1 MKKTFFYLA
10 AVALVALCNISC
22 GSDDDDIPP
31 TNSSNVTLSEPETSK
46 AAIAFEIPAEN
57 ALTSINGEK
66 LEAVNITESG
76 KALLKINTAD
86 GVKYVTCDAVY
97 EQKDGKHEYT
107 LKQAEKKVGT
117 IVSSAMASRAGQGF
131 TDLKMELSIELPGS
145 GTLTFNG
152 TVGGVKMLWDLFAAS
167 QNLTNIARTWTVTNI
182 TMSLRGDVD
191 CTIIEDSGN
200 LQILAE
206 KAQDNN
212 AELTEEEY
220 NELCKTIKGITL
232 DKTGIF
238 SIEYWENSSKT
249 STTEACS
256 WAWTDSNQESL
267 NLKFR
272 DSNFGNK
279 YLNDQSKIGVKF
291 YATGIAHFFI
301 NTEIT
306 GNKHYTAT
314 IDFTLQ

>member
-1 MKKTFFYLA
+1 MKKTFFYLV
-10 AVALVALCNISC
+10 AVACVALCNISC
-22 GSDDDDIPP
+22 GSDDDEVPP
-31 TNSSNVTLSEPETSK
+31 SNSSNVTLSEPEASK
-46 AAIAFEIPAEN
+46 VAVAFEIPAEK

-66 LEAVNITESG
+66 LESVNITESG

-86 GVKYVTCDAVY
+86 GVKYVTCDAAY
-97 EQKDGKHEYT
+97 EQKDGKHVYT
-107 LKQAEKKVGT
+107 LKQADKMVGT

-131 TDLKMELSIELPGS
+131 TDLKMELSIELPGFGS
-145 GTLTFNG
+145 LTFNG
-152 TVGGVKMLWDLFAAS
+152 TVAEVKMVWDLIAAS
-167 QNLTNIARTWTVTNI
+167 QNLTNIARTWTVTNM
-182 TMSLRGDVD
+182 TMTLKGDVD
-191 CTIIEDSGN
+191 CTVIENSGN
-200 LQILAE
+200 LEVLAE

-212 AELTEEEY
+212 AELTETEY
-220 NELCKTIKGITL
+220 NDLCKTIKGITL

-238 SIEYWENSSKT
+238 SIEYWENSKKT
-249 STTEACS
+249 STSEACS
-256 WAWTDSNQESL
+256 WAWTDSSQESL

-279 YLNDQSKIGVKF
+279 YLNDKSKIGVKF

-306 GNKHYTAT
+306 GKKHYTAT